1 MALSFFDTTAEALY
15 KSYVDKLQ
23 SLTGEKMYEGDERLI
38 FAQCYFTVIVALFNT
53 FNEAA
58 KARMLRYAHGEIL
71 DALGEFRN
79 CERLQPSKASCV
91 VSFSISN
98 VRNTSVSIPK
108 GTRVTADGSIVFE
121 TAETVV
127 IAIGEKSVEVEAIA
141 QKGGSFANGVPVGA
155 LSTMMDNVAYVS
167 GCTNTTFSSGGN
179 DGEPYPYDA
188 EKYPDGDDGTGDNR
202 YRERIRL
209 ANAAFSTAGSEDSYM
224 YWAKSASAEIV
235 DVRVISDKEAGTI
248 ELVVMTENGVPSK
261 EIQDKVLSICS
272 AKDVRPMND
281 IVSVSA
287 PEEIEYDIEMNY
299 TVMDGDQNKALEA
312 ISGTGGAVSRF
323 VSHVGSRLGRDIN
336 PDLLKLYCLQSGVVY
351 ACEIVSP
358 AYTELTPRQ
367 LGKWSG
373 KITLNEPT
381 VKFEE

>member
-23 SLTGEKMYEGDERLI
+23 SLTGEKMYEGDERLV
-38 FAQCYFTVIVALFNT
+38 FAQCFFTVIVALFNS

-58 KARMLRYAHGEIL
+58 KARMLRYAYGEIL
-71 DALGEFRN
+71 DAIGEFRN
-79 CERLQPSKASCV
+79 CKRLQPSKASCV
-91 VSFSISN
+91 VSFSIPSI
-98 VRNTSVSIPK
+98 RNTSVSIPK

-121 TAETVV
+121 TVEGATISV
-127 IAIGEKSVEVEAIA
+127 GEKTVEVEAVC

-155 LSTMMDNVAYVS
+155 LSTMMDNVAHVS
-167 GCTNTTFSSGGN
+167 GCSNTTISSGGN

-188 EKYPDGDDGTGDNR
+188 NKYPDGDDGTGDNR

-209 ANAAFSTAGSEDSYM
+209 ANSAFSTAGSEDSYI

-235 DVRVISDKEAGTI
+235 DVRVISDKAAGTV
-248 ELVVMTENGVPSK
+248 ELVVMTESGVPSEDVK
-261 EIQDKVLSICS
+261 EKVLEVCS

-287 PEEIEYDIEMNY
+287 PEEISYDIEIDY
-299 TVMDGDQNKALEA
+299 TVMDGDQNKAIDSITGE
-312 ISGTGGAVSRF
+312 GGAVERF
-323 VSHVGSRLGRDIN
+323 TKHIFSRLGRDIN

-351 ACEIVSP
+351 SCDIVAP
-358 AYTELTPRQ
+358 VYRDLTPRQ

>member
-1 MALSFFDTTAEALY
+1 M
-15 KSYVDKLQ
+15 
-23 SLTGEKMYEGDERLI
+23 GEK
-38 FAQCYFTVIVALFNT
+38 T
-53 FNEAA
+53 
-58 KARMLRYAHGEIL
+58 
-71 DALGEFRN
+71 
-79 CERLQPSKASCV
+79 
-91 VSFSISN
+91 
-98 VRNTSVSIPK
+98 
-108 GTRVTADGSIVFE
+108 
-121 TAETVV
+121 
-127 IAIGEKSVEVEAIA
+127 VEVEAVA

-155 LSTMMDNVAYVS
+155 LSTMVGNVAYIS
-167 GCTNTTFSSGGN
+167 GCTNTTASSGGN

-209 ANAAFSTAGSEDSYM
+209 ANAAFSTAGSEDSYT

-248 ELVVMTENGVPSK
+248 ELVVMTESGIPSK

-272 AKDVRPMND
+272 ARDVRPMND
-281 IVSVSA
+281 IVTVSA
-287 PEEIEYDIEMNY
+287 PEEVEYDIEMNY

-312 ISGTGGAVSRF
+312 ISGNGGAVSRF

-358 AYTELTPRQ
+358 VYTELTPRQ